1 VGVRLLPECVVRSS
15 GLSVNPTRERAGER
29 RVAIQQAQKT
39 ASLVRDNLSPGVVDP
54 AGNTSGTL
62 SGSST
67 VAVLDGG
74 KILSATLTEIGAVI
88 GGGGGGGGGVYWL
101 EVDLGST
108 PSTGGSF
115 EITILTPATVGSMV
129 VVSELP
135 RTLSNS
141 DAGDRASADPVTY
154 AGIVTETEKAV
165 VYWSCPWLVMGLRA
179 IAYEVRELL

>member
-1 VGVRLLPECVVRSS
+1 VRTPRLNARS
-15 GLSVNPTRERAGER
+15 GIDRDEAARERRQSIVPA
-29 RVAIQQAQKT
+29 
-39 ASLVRDNLSPGVVDP
+39 VVNP
-54 AGNTSGTL
+54 AGNNASSL
-62 SGSST
+62 SSST
-67 VAVLDGG
+67 YVALIENGELKAATVSSLGGVL
-74 KILSATLTEIGAVI
+74 
-88 GGGGGGGGGVYWL
+88 GGGGGGGGVYWL

-115 EITILTPATVGSMV
+115 EITLLTTATVGSMV
-129 VVSELP
+129 IVSELP

>member
-1 VGVRLLPECVVRSS
+1 
-15 GLSVNPTRERAGER
+15 
-29 RVAIQQAQKT
+29 VAIQQAQKT

-74 KILSATLTEIGAVI
+74 KILSATLDDIGAVI
-88 GGGGGGGGGVYWL
+88 GGGGGGGGVYWL

-115 EITILTPATVGSMV
+115 EVTLLTPATVGSMV
-129 VVSELP
+129 IVSELP
-135 RTLSNS
+135 RTLTNG